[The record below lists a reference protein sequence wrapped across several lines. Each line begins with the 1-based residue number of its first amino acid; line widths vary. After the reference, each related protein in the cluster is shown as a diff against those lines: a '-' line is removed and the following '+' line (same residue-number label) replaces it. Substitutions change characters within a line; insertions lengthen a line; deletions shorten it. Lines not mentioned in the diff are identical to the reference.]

1 MVQQG
6 FRKNFS
12 FFALLNLSDSFTIF
26 KRAGMEPYMQTR
38 KSNEEIMEAIKIQ
51 MGQNPEITNITVKG
65 HLLQLHVTQS
75 LFHRLSADRE
85 RGRKIVLV
93 LMDQMK
99 RLTGFTDVAVWVYS
113 DNEKVIEGTV
123 KSFGGDNVNFLFDL

>member
-1 MVQQG
+1 MKTQ
-6 FRKNFS
+6 
-12 FFALLNLSDSFTIF
+12 
-26 KRAGMEPYMQTR
+26 

-51 MGQNPEITNITVKG
+51 LGQNPDITNITVKG
-65 HLLQLHVTQS
+65 HLLQLHVTQT

-85 RGRKIVLV
+85 RGRKIILV
-93 LMDQMK
+93 LMEQMK
-99 RLTGFTDVAVWVYS
+99 RLTGLADVAVWVYS

>member
-1 MVQQG
+1 
-6 FRKNFS
+6 
-12 FFALLNLSDSFTIF
+12 
-26 KRAGMEPYMQTR
+26 MQTQ

-65 HLLQLHVTQS
+65 HLLQLHVTQA

-93 LMDQMK
+93 LMEQMK
-99 RLTGFTDVAVWVYS
+99 RLTGLTNVVVWVYS

>member
-1 MVQQG
+1 MKTQ
-6 FRKNFS
+6 
-12 FFALLNLSDSFTIF
+12 
-26 KRAGMEPYMQTR
+26 
-38 KSNEEIMEAIKIQ
+38 KSNEEITEAIKTQ
-51 MGQNPEITNITVKG
+51 MGQNPEITNIIVKR
-65 HLLQLHVTQS
+65 HLLQLHVTQA

-93 LMDQMK
+93 LMEQMK
-99 RLTGFTDVAVWVYS
+99 RLTGLTDVAVWVYS